1 MPLRTKSGI
10 SWKWTARRF
19 SSFFSR
25 DAVRFP
31 VPPTLLY
38 IAMKTLKSSWNSDRV
53 AAATIAK
60 RTRRVRSVHT
70 PFAQYRLGS
79 DEVQVLTRRGR
90 VIFAR
95 RFDGTIASA
104 CVRGD
109 MLEVETTAGSRYVC
123 DAQTG
128 EILEE
133 WPSLEAAATTVE
145 SNASAL
151 VPAMEGITSAA

>member
-1 MPLRTKSGI
+1 MEVDGVEKMFVL
-10 SWKWTARRF
+10 
-19 SSFFSR
+19 FFSR
-25 DAVRFP
+25 DTVRFP
-31 VPPTLLY
+31 VPPMLLY
-38 IAMKTLKSSWNSDRV
+38 IDMKTLKSSWNSDRV

-60 RTRRVRSVHT
+60 RSRRTRSVST
-70 PFAQYRLGS
+70 PYAQYRLGS

-90 VIFAR
+90 VIFTR

-109 MLEVETTAGSRYVC
+109 ILEVETTAGSRYVC

-133 WPSLEAAATTVE
+133 WPSLETAATAVAANAAA
-145 SNASAL
+145 AA
-151 VPAMEGITSAA
+151 PAIEGISTAA

>member
-1 MPLRTKSGI
+1 
-10 SWKWTARRF
+10 
-19 SSFFSR
+19 
-25 DAVRFP
+25 
-31 VPPTLLY
+31 
-38 IAMKTLKSSWNSDRV
+38 MKTLKSSWNSDRV

-60 RTRRVRSVHT
+60 RSRCVRSVHT

-90 VIFAR
+90 VIFTR

-133 WPSLEAAATTVE
+133 WPSLETAAAAVAA
-145 SNASAL
+145 NASAAA
-151 VPAMEGITSAA
+151 PAIEGISTAA